1 MNAEH
6 LDWLPPDA
14 QGISTAWL
22 TDPSRS
28 SLRGKRLRRAFD
40 RPLPDIDAWPSAWRE
55 LLTQWVRRATPAT
68 WRLVENRSAFEKA
81 AAARQSDEAVLWL
94 PGYPPGW
101 WSESIT
107 HLLHLSPAPATIACD
122 PDPDGIAI
130 AMQAGSLWE
139 EAGQEWTPWHMNAA
153 DLRGLAHRRPL
164 TDRDRALLE
173 QLQQHPMPT
182 TLAGLATTMLDL
194 GEKGEQES
202 LFW

>member
-1 MNAEH
+1 M
-6 LDWLPPDA
+6 
-14 QGISTAWL
+14 
-22 TDPSRS
+22 
-28 SLRGKRLRRAFD
+28 RGKRLRRAFD
-40 RPLPDIDAWPSAWRE
+40 HPLPDIDAWPSAWRE
-55 LLTQWVRRATPAT
+55 LLTQWVRCATPDKRHRHEALFEKAGSERANAPPAT

-81 AAARQSDEAVLWL
+81 AAARQSDEAVLRL
-94 PGYPPGW
+94 PCYPPGW

-107 HLLHLSPAPATIACD
+107 QLLHLSPAPATIACD
-122 PDPDGIAI
+122 PDPDGIGIAI

-139 EAGQEWTPWHMNAA
+139 EAGQEWTPWRMNAA

-173 QLQQHPMPT
+173 QLQQHPMPA